1 MNTERIG
8 LQKYSASV
16 RRVKPACLHNHNAE
30 KPLSMYRGDVPVPHR
45 KAQYLASRNGK
56 TADRGSELPQ
66 IVRTAQKAPMV
77 DRIKI

>member
-45 KAQYLASRNGK
+45 KA
-56 TADRGSELPQ
+56 
-66 IVRTAQKAPMV
+66 
-77 DRIKI
+77 